1 MTIVLGQIR
10 SGKFV
15 SKTTLREHEDRDRI
29 NSLTQQATSVF
40 LAEDLPNPLPE
51 TGNRN
56 LPEAQVFQQDIPL
69 DIQTIYKTG
78 LDPEIIRT
86 PCCPTCFK
94 PYTLEN
100 LLDTCDWK
108 KSPRTWWPCGAGLKK
123 QIRIQDPKTKEFK
136 NKIVP
141 RCMYAT
147 QTFESW
153 LQFFLSRP
161 QIEDHLERS
170 FQQEQ
175 TRQNMPVPEQMR
187 DIQDSPAWRSLGN
200 YLLTRYH
207 LVFAFYVDWFNPFTM
222 KIAENIFI
230 VGIIPRDP
238 DLWTITHIL
247 ISFAE
252 MMNKF
257 ASPGKKLQTF
267 KNPLGV
273 LVAARILPLIADLQ
287 ALRKVAGYMAFNV
300 TQFCTWCLLK
310 VKDIEDLNYGSW
322 TLRNSATVS
331 AQAQAWHNAISATQ
345 KNALSKDSGV
355 RWSPIHDIIGFDPV
369 HHILLGFMHN
379 WLEGILAR
387 HLRFLWGIGR
397 PKKSEVKDN
406 KSANVDMDDGGY
418 DSELTETSFAGSEP
432 AEAPDSD
439 AEIVPDAVSGST
451 PIQIDVDDEHSDH
464 SATPTPDTYLGI
476 PPLDSHHEED
486 EFEILDELGMFNFSS
501 VELGA
506 IRTCIRN
513 ISLPTWVARPPGN
526 LGEASHGKLKAYEYL
541 VLFTVIFP
549 CIIPEFWWGKGDT
562 AMKFLENFHNL
573 VACTNILSSFS
584 TSNMEA
590 DIYTDRYTQYRR
602 ALPHLFPIKFKS
614 VPNHHFAMHNGP
626 LLKFWGPFAALKQGR
641 RTEGGGRRTED
652 GDRRRAQDK

>member
-1 MTIVLGQIR
+1 MPPKRFLCICTKCVILTHIDDTGQIR
-10 SGKFV
+10 PGNFV
-15 SKTTLREHEDRDRI
+15 SRTTFREHEDRDRI
-29 NSLTQQATSVF
+29 HALTQQATSIF
-40 LAEDLPNPLPE
+40 SAEELQNPE
-51 TGNRN
+51 TGGQN
-56 LPEAQVFQQDIPL
+56 LPEAQVFQQALAPI
-69 DIQTIYKTG
+69 TG
-78 LDPEIIRT
+78 LCT
-86 PCCPTCFK
+86 A
-94 PYTLEN
+94 L
-100 LLDTCDWK
+100 
-108 KSPRTWWPCGAGLKK
+108 A
-123 QIRIQDPKTKEFK
+123 
-136 NKIVP
+136 
-141 RCMYAT
+141 A
-147 QTFESW
+147 W
-153 LQFFLSRP
+153 LSLHVG
-161 QIEDHLERS
+161 IEDHLEQS

-175 TRQNMPVPEQMR
+175 ARQNMPVPETMR

-222 KIAENIFI
+222 KIAGQVLSFGVIILYCLNLPIEVRFRLENIFI
-230 VGIIPRDP
+230 VGIIPGDP
-238 DLWTITHIL
+238 DIWTTTHIL

-257 ASPGKKLQTF
+257 ASPGEKLQTF
-267 KNPLGV
+267 RNPLGV

-287 ALRKVAGYMAFNV
+287 ALRKVAGYMAFNA

-310 VKDIEDLNYGSW
+310 IEDIEDLNYRSW
-322 TLRNSATVS
+322 ALRNSATVS
-331 AQAQAWHNAISATQ
+331 AQAQAWHNAISATK

-369 HHILLGFMHN
+369 LHIVLGFMHN

-397 PKKSEVKDN
+397 PKTAQVKDN
-406 KSANVDMDDGGY
+406 KSANVDIDDGGY

-439 AEIVPDAVSGST
+439 PEIVPDSVPGST
-451 PIQIDVDDEHSDH
+451 PTQMDVDDENSDH
-464 SATPTPDTYLGI
+464 STTPTPETYLGI
-476 PPLDSHHEED
+476 PPPDSLNEED
-486 EFEILDELGMFNFSS
+486 EFEVLDELGMFNFSS
-501 VELGA
+501 IELGA

-526 LGEASHGKLKAYEYL
+526 L
-541 VLFTVIFP
+541 VIFP
-549 CIIPEFWWGKGDT
+549 LIIPELWWDKGNI

-584 TSNMEA
+584 TSNAEA
-590 DIYTDRYTQYRR
+590 DIYTDHYVRYRR

-626 LLKFWGPFAALKQGR
+626 LLKFWGPLAALKQQMICHLLCYGKWLDVVDLKHSSV
-641 RTEGGGRRTED
+641 THKVQ
-652 GDRRRAQDK
+652 GDLPTNWQKSFSHTV